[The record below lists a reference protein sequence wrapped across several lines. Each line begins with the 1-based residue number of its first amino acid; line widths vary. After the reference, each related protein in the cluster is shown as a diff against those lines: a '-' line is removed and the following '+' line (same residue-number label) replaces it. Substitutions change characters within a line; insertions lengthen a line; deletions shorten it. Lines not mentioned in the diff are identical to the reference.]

1 MMGGSEQEYSPEMKR
16 RAFELRGQGVSFRAI
31 ANRLGEETGVAP
43 PARTIAN
50 WCYSVAGRALIEH
63 AKAQL
68 AATLADRS
76 NHALPRVYDALDD
89 ALERGDAK
97 AVDALS
103 RSVVNLTRGLIAD
116 KVEVT
121 PGHQDTD
128 DELLAL
134 LARHG
139 VTLGGGSGERTRA
152 NGSVERPVR

>member
-76 NHALPRVYDALDD
+76 NHALPRVCTT
-89 ALERGDAK
+89 RWTT
-97 AVDALS
+97 
-103 RSVVNLTRGLIAD
+103 RSSGATPRPWTRSPD
-116 KVEVT
+116 
-121 PGHQDTD
+121 PW
-128 DELLAL
+128 
-134 LARHG
+134 
-139 VTLGGGSGERTRA
+139 
-152 NGSVERPVR
+152 